1 MRSMTGY
8 GRGDADHG
16 GTKFS
21 VELNSVNRK
30 QSDIVINLPRDL
42 SALEPRIRQAINEKI
57 SRGRMNVL
65 VGLHQG
71 ANGAA
76 ALALDTALA
85 RSYHD
90 AMLTLQKELSAPGE
104 ITIGTILQA
113 PGVMRSPEQSVDADE
128 AWPTVERAL
137 TTALGELIKMSERE
151 GKHLAKDLIHRL
163 KVLRQEIK
171 GIRGLYPDVVKKYRS
186 ALLERIQKAG
196 LDLPVE
202 DERLLKEV
210 TIFADRSD
218 ISEELTRLESHLAQF
233 AHHLR
238 KNEPVGRTL
247 EFITQEIFREL
258 NTLGA
263 KSNDAG
269 ISQHVVACKS
279 ELEKIREQI
288 QNLE

>member
-1 MRSMTGY
+1 MTGY
-8 GRGDADHG
+8 GRGEVDHG
-16 GTKFS
+16 GIKLS

-30 QSDIVINLPRDL
+30 QSDIVVNLPRDL
-42 SALEPRIRQAINEKI
+42 SELEPRIRQTINEKI

-65 VGLHQG
+65 VTLQES
-71 ANGAA
+71 ANGTRQ
-76 ALALDTALA
+76 LALDTSLA
-85 RSYHD
+85 RSYHE

-113 PGVMRSPEQSVDADE
+113 PGVMRSPEHSIDASDT
-128 AWPTVERAL
+128 WPGVQQ
-137 TTALGELIKMSERE
+137 ALGAALADLIKMRERE

-171 GIRGLYPDVVKKYRS
+171 GVRVIYPDVVKKYRS
-186 ALLERIQKAG
+186 ALLERLEKAG
-196 LDLPVE
+196 LNLPIE

-210 TIFADRSD
+210 TFFADRSD

-263 KSNDAG
+263 KSNDAV

>member
-1 MRSMTGY
+1 VDLTAFASEVGPAGPVTCVGARRQWDVGGPVAPGTREVKAPAGIDWIAPEEMTAACGA
-8 GRGDADHG
+8 GTTVAELDA
-16 GTKFS
+16 
-21 VELNSVNRK
+21 
-30 QSDIVINLPRDL
+30 
-42 SALEPRIRQAINEKI
+42 
-57 SRGRMNVL
+57 
-65 VGLHQG
+65 
-71 ANGAA
+71 
-76 ALALDTALA
+76 ALA
-85 RSYHD
+85 RSYHE
-90 AMLTLQKELSAPGE
+90 AMLTLQKELDAPGE

-113 PGVMRSPEQSVDADE
+113 PGVMRSPEHSVDATE
-128 AWPTVERAL
+128 AWPVLQQAL
-137 TTALGELIKMSERE
+137 AAALAELVKMRERE

-163 KVLRQEIK
+163 KVLRKEIK
-171 GIRGLYPDVVKKYRS
+171 EVRALYPDVVKKYRS
-186 ALLERIQKAG
+186 ALLERIAKAG
-196 LDLPVE
+196 LNLPID

-210 TIFADRSD
+210 SFFADRSD

-263 KSNDAG
+263 KSNAAT

>member
-8 GRGDADHG
+8 GRGEVDHG
-16 GTKFS
+16 GAKFS

-30 QSDIVINLPRDL
+30 QSDIVVNLPRDL
-42 SALEPRIRQAINEKI
+42 VELEPRIRQTINEKI
-57 SRGRMNVL
+57 SRGRTNVF
-65 VGLHQG
+65 VALHES
-71 ANGAA
+71 ANGSRN
-76 ALALDTALA
+76 LALDTTLA
-85 RSYHD
+85 RSYHQ

-104 ITIGTILQA
+104 ISIGTILQA
-113 PGVMRSPEQSVDADE
+113 PGVMRSPEHSVDAQE
-128 AWPTVERAL
+128 AWPVLQKALMLAL
-137 TTALGELIKMSERE
+137 TDLIRMRESE

-163 KVLRQEIK
+163 KVLRGQIKEI
-171 GIRGLYPDVVKKYRS
+171 RALYPEVVKKYRA
-186 ALLERIQKAG
+186 ALLERIEKAG
-196 LDLPVE
+196 LNLPVE
-202 DERLLKEV
+202 DERLLKE
-210 TIFADRSD
+210 IAFFADRSD

-238 KNEPVGRTL
+238 KPEPVGRTL

-263 KSNDAG
+263 KSNDAT
-269 ISQHVVACKS
+269 ISQHVVASKA

>member
-1 MRSMTGY
+1 MTGY
-8 GRGDADHG
+8 GRGDADHA
-16 GTKFS
+16 GTKIC

-42 SALEPRIRQAINEKI
+42 AMLEPRIRQTINEKI
-57 SRGRMNVL
+57 SRGRMNVMI
-65 VGLHQG
+65 GLQENS
-71 ANGAA
+71 NGAG

-85 RSYHD
+85 RSYHE

-113 PGVMRSPEQSVDADE
+113 PGVMRSPEHSLNAND
-128 AWPTVERAL
+128 AWPAVERAL
-137 TTALGELIKMSERE
+137 AIALGDLIKMRERE

-163 KVLRQEIK
+163 KTLRKEIK
-171 GIRGLYPDVVKKYRS
+171 EIRALYPDVVKKYR
-186 ALLERIQKAG
+186 AVLRERLEKAG
-196 LDLPVE
+196 LGLALD

-218 ISEELTRLESHLAQF
+218 VSEELTRLESHLRQF

-263 KSNDAG
+263 KSNDAD